1 VSDNRPTDLVV
12 SNTALGTFPVT
23 LVATPS
29 TSESASANAVH
40 GQQEAQR
47 DLAVETKAAGIADA
61 DPLARD
67 SISSTKTLGIPIVT
81 LVISPEAEIAREDPR
96 LNVADIT
103 ADGQAAHSLVIQYT
117 IMKEDAVDAVEPRV
131 SFKERV
137 NIFVTKTANAV
148 KNTGNRA
155 KMYLI
160 FNSVSSP
167 NSHPARK

>member
-1 VSDNRPTDLVV
+1 
-12 SNTALGTFPVT
+12 
-23 LVATPS
+23 
-29 TSESASANAVH
+29 VH

-47 DLAVETKAAGIADA
+47 DLAVETEAAGIAGA

-96 LNVADIT
+96 QNVADIT
-103 ADGQAAHSLVIQYT
+103 ADGQAAHSLVIQYN

-160 FNSVSSP
+160 LTQFHRQTRTQQENERQSIQQTAQEEIQGWKTRKHYEDPASS
-167 NSHPARK
+167 R